1 MGIFDFLKKD
11 KAKASDSVTPPST
24 VLRNA
29 GIDPADLD
37 FKFSGAGDV
46 SISGTAASEDHRK
59 RIVELISAI
68 PQVQSVDD
76 QMQIATASTA
86 TATAETAAVGDTK
99 AAAEASHS
107 DEGHATSEAKTHTV
121 VSGDTLWK
129 IAEHYYGK
137 GNDYMKIFE
146 ANRDQLDD
154 PDKIQVGQVLQ
165 IPPQ

>member
-11 KAKASDSVTPPST
+11 KAEASGSVTPPST

-29 GIDPADLD
+29 GIDPAGLD
-37 FKFSGAGDV
+37 FKFSGTGDV
-46 SISGTAASEDHRK
+46 SISGTAASEDQRK

-76 QMQIATASTA
+76 QMQIATAT
-86 TATAETAAVGDTK
+86 TATAEAAAVGDT
-99 AAAEASHS
+99 APAAETSHS
-107 DEGHATSEAKTHTV
+107 DEGQATSEAKTHTV
-121 VSGDTLWK
+121 VRGDTLWK

>member
-1 MGIFDFLKKD
+1 MGMFDFLKKD

-29 GIDPADLD
+29 GIDPAGLD
-37 FKFSGAGDV
+37 FKFTGTGDV
-46 SISGTAASEDHRK
+46 SISGTAASDDQRK
-59 RIVELISAI
+59 RIVELVSAI
-68 PQVQSVDD
+68 PQVQSVDN
-76 QMQIATASTA
+76 QMQIATAA
-86 TATAETAAVGDTK
+86 PAETQTVVDT
-99 AAAEASHS
+99 AAETSHS
-107 DEGHATSEAKTHTV
+107 NEGQAKSEAKTHTV